1 MHLST
6 GRWYASAFMFSFSEL
21 EGIPLLMEI
30 IGERCILM
38 NVRPAAEQE
47 QQDHSEQTPTQGL
60 PTVHMKGRR
69 ARDRWKQ
76 PMKA

>member
-1 MHLST
+1 MLLLLCSL
-6 GRWYASAFMFSFSEL
+6 FSEL

-47 QQDHSEQTPTQGL
+47 QLDQSEQRLAYCTYERTPGSVIAGNSQ
-60 PTVHMKGRR
+60 
-69 ARDRWKQ
+69 
-76 PMKA
+76 